1 MKYRTLI
8 LSAIVVISLAVT
20 AAVII
25 TDPKQTSYLQDPYQI
40 YTMEAGILKQ
50 NLPIRDGEDILITYS
65 FNEPGFQNLLKKYSI
80 EKTAGSGSSLH
91 RALTYSHGQAH
102 GNPAMVTTAASRR
115 MSYTVSGPRDPSVL
129 ALWFRRP
136 SPVPFGS

>member
-50 NLPIRDGEDILITYS
+50 NLPIRDGEDISITYS
-65 FNEPGFQNLLKKYSI
+65 FNL
-80 EKTAGSGSSLH
+80 
-91 RALTYSHGQAH
+91 R
-102 GNPAMVTTAASRR
+102 
-115 MSYTVSGPRDPSVL
+115 
-129 ALWFRRP
+129 
-136 SPVPFGS
+136 